1 MSGHDDM
8 TSPYAMRLTQAE
20 ADREVWEFLHRA
32 SRIANSDSFVWELQH
47 AFLFGAYLTRCAAYR
62 ELGIA
67 VQLRRK
73 PKFSALRASPLLEAF
88 RRRRVRRVLKG
99 GRPCLTIVPAEE
111 FDFGEVPVAVLY
123 QAPGAGPIESPR
135 IQHPPPESWLATP
148 EGGPG
153 STGTRRG

>member
-1 MSGHDDM
+1 M
-8 TSPYAMRLTQAE
+8 TSPFAVRLTQAE

-47 AFLFGAYLTRCAAYR
+47 AFVFGPYLTRSGSYPDV
-62 ELGIA
+62 GIA

-73 PKFSALRASPLLEAF
+73 PKFSQVPSSPLREAF

-111 FDFGEVPVAVLY
+111 FAFGEVPVATLY
-123 QAPGAGPIESPR
+123 QAPGAAPIESPR
-135 IQHPPPESWLATP
+135 LEIRSAENWLAVP
-148 EGGPG
+148 DGGPG
-153 STGTRRG
+153 SAGTRRG